1 MKSRLEIQTC
11 LRSVAF
17 LTTNSRLSR
26 FKLGLIKN
34 ILALIIPMVT
44 LLTGEPSFHVTVVG
58 KGDGSP
64 FSLRK
69 GGAIQHHRVWPGPE
83 SLSKRE
89 KEDGR
94 RERDEKSL
102 LFHSCS
108 IL

>member
-11 LRSVAF
+11 PRSVAF
-17 LTTNSRLSR
+17 LTTNSRLSL
-26 FKLGLIKN
+26 FESGLIKN
-34 ILALIIPMVT
+34 ILPLVIPMVA
-44 LLTGEPSFHVTVVG
+44 LLAGEPSFHVTGVR

-69 GGAIQHHRVWPGPE
+69 GGAIQHHRVWLGPE
-83 SLSKRE
+83 SLSKKE

-94 RERDEKSL
+94 RQRDETFL

>member
-26 FKLGLIKN
+26 FELGLIKN
-34 ILALIIPMVT
+34 ILPLIIPMVT

-58 KGDGSP
+58 KGDGSS

-69 GGAIQHHRVWPGPE
+69 GGAIQRHRVWLRPE
-83 SLSKRE
+83 SLSKGK
-89 KEDGR
+89 KEDDH

-102 LFHSCS
+102 LFHSYS
-108 IL
+108 IP